1 MMNIETLLQAAQ
13 ILESQQSIPP
23 KKRLARGDRQTPN
36 NHVPTSVLS
45 PTTINTNPTTITTTA
60 TVPTATTVV
69 TSTSS
74 LLKNEHID
82 EYPQVDLNLNFHH
95 HNHLIQQRLS
105 LDQNDDDD
113 DGDDDD
119 DDTNNQNVNRNSEI
133 SNRVQTTCFRDREIH
148 NRLEKHRRAHLK
160 DCFDSLKAEVPCQR
174 DRKITNLQVLNLAI
188 KYIQTL
194 TRKDREYEQEIAS
207 LTSRSIELQN
217 RLSCLKTELN
227 SEGHNVDTWLNTC
240 SDIDYSTST
249 RTASEAEMYR
259 TIDDDDIDDD
269 DQLDQNPHINKKS
282 IDIIT
287 NNNNH
292 HSTKTNS
299 YLIDPKTLL
308 NNRKSTT
315 TTITTT
321 TTRQRPRPSKRKL
334 QSIPTTNLLHTLSTS
349 IPINNTSR
357 SENLLDFNVAR
368 HLHLNE
374 PCNLLTNINSRT
386 KDSLS
391 LTPIT
396 DIRYD
401 IVDMFTK
408 GTTSHLQQQQQQQ
421 QISPLPSIASL
432 MNRHSSQ
439 PSPIVSPT
447 KQTIGINTDPLTT
460 STTNILHQSVAT
472 S

>member
-1 MMNIETLLQAAQ
+1 M
-13 ILESQQSIPP
+13 SIIWQCDP
-23 KKRLARGDRQTPN
+23 QTPN

-45 PTTINTNPTTITTTA
+45 PTIINTNPTTTTAATTITTT
-60 TVPTATTVV
+60 PTLI

-82 EYPQVDLNLNFHH
+82 EYPHIDLNLNFHH

-119 DDTNNQNVNRNSEI
+119 DDTNNQNINRNSEI
-133 SNRVQTTCFRDREIH
+133 SNRIQTTCFRDREIH

-194 TRKDREYEQEIAS
+194 TRKEREYEQEITS

-217 RLSCLKTELN
+217 RLGCLKTELN
-227 SEGHNVDTWLNTC
+227 SEGHNVDTWLESC

-259 TIDDDDIDDD
+259 TFDDDDE
-269 DQLDQNPHINKKS
+269 LDQNSQINKKS
-282 IDIIT
+282 TDLIT
-287 NNNNH
+287 NNNHNG
-292 HSTKTNS
+292 TKTNS
-299 YLIDPKTLL
+299 YLIDPKTLV
-308 NNRKSTT
+308 NNRKS
-315 TTITTT
+315 

-349 IPINNTSR
+349 IPINNNNNNTINNHNTSR

-374 PCNLLTNINSRT
+374 PCNLLTNINTRT

-408 GTTSHLQQQQQQQ
+408 GTTSHLLQQQQQQQQ

>member
-1 MMNIETLLQAAQ
+1 MV
-13 ILESQQSIPP
+13 SP
-23 KKRLARGDRQTPN
+23 KEAK
-36 NHVPTSVLS
+36 
-45 PTTINTNPTTITTTA
+45 
-60 TVPTATTVV
+60 
-69 TSTSS
+69 
-74 LLKNEHID
+74 
-82 EYPQVDLNLNFHH
+82 
-95 HNHLIQQRLS
+95 
-105 LDQNDDDD
+105 
-113 DGDDDD
+113 
-119 DDTNNQNVNRNSEI
+119 
-133 SNRVQTTCFRDREIH
+133 
-148 NRLEKHRRAHLK
+148 RRAHLK

-194 TRKDREYEQEIAS
+194 TRKEREYEQEIAS
-207 LTSRSIELQN
+207 LTSRSIELQD
-217 RLSCLKTELN
+217 RLGCLKTELN
-227 SEGHNVDTWLNTC
+227 SEGHNVDTWLDTC

-259 TIDDDDIDDD
+259 TLDEDDDE
-269 DQLDQNPHINKKS
+269 LDHSSHLNKKP
-282 IDIIT
+282 IDVIV
-287 NNNNH
+287 NH
-292 HSTKTNS
+292 NLHGIKTNS
-299 YLIDPKTLL
+299 YSIDPKTIV
-308 NNRKSTT
+308 NNRKST
-315 TTITTT
+315 I
-321 TTRQRPRPSKRKL
+321 RQRPRPSKRKL
-334 QSIPTTNLLHTLSTS
+334 QSIPTTNLLQTLSTS
-349 IPINNTSR
+349 LPINNNTNTTTTTNNNNNNTSR

-386 KDSLS
+386 KDTLS
-391 LTPIT
+391 LTTIT

-408 GTTSHLQQQQQQQ
+408 GTTSHLQQQQQQQQ